1 MYLSTKLRT
10 LMLIKCICS
19 NCAGHLEFEEENLG
33 EKIDCP
39 HCGFETTLAVPGTE
53 EITRLVAARARRR
66 NLRRRL
72 SWIAVGVLVISGLGF
87 VLYHWGLPLVKS
99 FLPDTE
105 SAPSPVLVLAL
116 VCLVL
121 PFVLVWLILPI
132 FIIFQLRNLT
142 RVLTLIE
149 SKLRPLATEEATE
162 SHVDD

>member
-1 MYLSTKLRT
+1 
-10 LMLIKCICS
+10 MLIKCICS

-53 EITRLVAARARRR
+53 EVTRLVAARARRR
-66 NLRRRL
+66 NFRRRL
-72 SWIAVGVLVISGLGF
+72 IWIAGGLLVISGLGF

-121 PFVLVWLILPI
+121 PFVLVWLILPV

-149 SKLRPLATEEATE
+149 TNLHPLATEEPTE
-162 SHVDD
+162 SKAEAEVLAEETSE